1 MNKDFIPFQLERT
14 MSIWEH
20 QVEYNLSE
28 SGVQPMTVA
37 ELLGHEPKLI
47 EELLSTGLNYPQTN
61 GSIELRDRIAALY
74 PGATR
79 DNIVVTTGAAQ
90 ANFTALLTLMDPGDE
105 VLVMLPNYMQVW
117 RGS

>member
-28 SGVQPMTVA
+28 SGVQPMSTA
-37 ELLGHEPKLI
+37 ELLGHDPDLI
-47 EELLSTGLNYPQTN
+47 EKFLSTGLNYPQTN

-79 DNIVVTTGAAQ
+79 HNVVVTTGA
-90 ANFTALLTLMDPGDE
+90 
-105 VLVMLPNYMQVW
+105 
-117 RGS
+117 